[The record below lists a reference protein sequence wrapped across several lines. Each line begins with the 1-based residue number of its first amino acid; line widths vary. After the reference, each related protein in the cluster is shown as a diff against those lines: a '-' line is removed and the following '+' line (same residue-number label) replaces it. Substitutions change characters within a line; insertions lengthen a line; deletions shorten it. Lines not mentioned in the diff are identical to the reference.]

1 LGVIGYLTLPLM
13 VFKTRHNEIHVGGQ
27 AVIEGVMMRAP
38 KSLAIALRR
47 PNGEILVKDDTWVS
61 LSERWSFLKWP
72 FVRGSLIIL
81 EALINGMQAL
91 TFSAN
96 QALEEEEESLG
107 QWALFFTIIV
117 GLGAGVVL
125 FVVLPHV
132 ISGLVGRLFG
142 LTLGVEDLLF
152 HLIDGAVKIII
163 FLGYVWLISLSKEI
177 RRIFEYHGAE
187 HKSVYAYEAG
197 EALTVENAKKFS
209 TVHPRCGTAFI
220 LVVLLISIFVF
231 SVVFPFVPTL
241 DNVPGVM
248 NQTIVIVMK
257 ILLMFPVAGLAY
269 ETIRFSSR
277 NMDRGLM
284 RLAIFPGLWM
294 QKLTTREPSDDQ
306 LEVALTALE
315 RALHGQSPA
324 TGDLR

>member
-1 LGVIGYLTLPLM
+1 MHRIK
-13 VFKTRHNEIHVGGQ
+13 KTPIMPVQSIKDNDIHVGGQ

-47 PNGEILVKDDTWVS
+47 PNGEILIKEDRWRS

-72 FVRGSLIIL
+72 FLRGSLIIL

-96 QALEEEEESLG
+96 QALEEQDESLG
-107 QWALFFTIIV
+107 DWALFFTIFV

-125 FVVLPHV
+125 FVVLPHM

-142 LTLGVEDLLF
+142 VRLGVEHLLF
-152 HLIDGAVKIII
+152 HLIDGAVKIMI
-163 FLGYVWLISLSKEI
+163 FLGYVWLISLFKEI

-209 TVHPRCGTAFI
+209 TLHPRCGTAFI
-220 LVVLLISIFVF
+220 LVVLLISIFFF
-231 SVVFPFVPTL
+231 SIVFPFVPTL
-241 DNVPGVM
+241 HDVPGVM
-248 NQTIVIVMK
+248 NQMIAIVMK
-257 ILLMFPVAGLAY
+257 VLFMFPIAGLAY
-269 ETIRFSSR
+269 EMIRFSSR
-277 NMDRGLM
+277 NMDRGLI
-284 RLAIFPGLWM
+284 RLAILPGLWM

-306 LEVALTALE
+306 LEVALAALN
-315 RALHGQSPA
+315 RALHGQSRA
-324 TGDLR
+324 AGDPG

>member
-1 LGVIGYLTLPLM
+1 M
-13 VFKTRHNEIHVGGQ
+13 MFKTKHNDIHVGGQ

-47 PNGEILVKDDTWVS
+47 PNGEILIKEDRWRS

-72 FVRGSLIIL
+72 FLRGSLIIL

-96 QALEEEEESLG
+96 QALEEQDESLG
-107 QWALFFTIIV
+107 DWALFFTIFV

-125 FVVLPHV
+125 FVVLPHM

-142 LTLGVEDLLF
+142 VRLGVEHLLF
-152 HLIDGAVKIII
+152 HLIDGAVKIMI
-163 FLGYVWLISLSKEI
+163 FLGYVWLISLFKEI

-209 TVHPRCGTAFI
+209 TLHPRCGTAFI
-220 LVVLLISIFVF
+220 LVVLLISIFFF
-231 SVVFPFVPTL
+231 SIVFPFVPTL
-241 DNVPGVM
+241 HDVPGVM
-248 NQTIVIVMK
+248 NQMIAIVMK
-257 ILLMFPVAGLAY
+257 VLFMFPIAGLAY
-269 ETIRFSSR
+269 EMIRFSSR
-277 NMDRGLM
+277 NMDRGLI
-284 RLAIFPGLWM
+284 RLAILPGLWM

-306 LEVALTALE
+306 LEVALAALN
-315 RALHGQSPA
+315 RALHGQSRA
-324 TGDLR
+324 AGDPG

>member
-1 LGVIGYLTLPLM
+1 M
-13 VFKTRHNEIHVGGQ
+13 VFKTRHNDVHVGGQ

-38 KSLAIALRR
+38 KNLAIALRR

-61 LSERWSFLKWP
+61 LSERWAFLKWP

-96 QALEEEEESLG
+96 QALEEQEESLG
-107 QWALFFTIIV
+107 QWALLFTIVV

-132 ISGLVGRLFG
+132 ISGFVGRLFG
-142 LTLGVEDLLF
+142 LTLGVQDLLF

-248 NQTIVIVMK
+248 NQMIVIVMK
-257 ILLMFPVAGLAY
+257 VLLMFPVAGLAY
-269 ETIRFSSR
+269 EIIRFSSR

-284 RLAIFPGLWM
+284 RLAILPGLWM
-294 QKLTTREPSDDQ
+294 QKLTTREPTDDQ
-306 LEVALTALE
+306 LEVALAALE
-315 RALHGQSPA
+315 RALHGHRPVA
-324 TGDLR
+324 GNLR

>member
-1 LGVIGYLTLPLM
+1 M
-13 VFKTRHNEIHVGGQ
+13 VLKTRHGDIHVGGQ

-47 PNGEILVKDDTWVS
+47 PNGEILIKEDRWRS
-61 LSERWSFLKWP
+61 LSERWSFLKRP
-72 FVRGSLIIL
+72 FVRGSLIII
-81 EALINGMQAL
+81 EALINGMQAI

-96 QALEEEEESLG
+96 QALEEEGESLVG
-107 QWALFFTIIV
+107 WALFLTICLA
-117 GLGAGVVL
+117 LGAGVVL

-142 LTLGVEDLLF
+142 MRLGVEHLVF

-163 FLGYVWLISLSKEI
+163 FLGYVWLISLFKEI

-209 TVHPRCGTAFI
+209 TLHPRCGTAFI
-220 LVVLLISIFVF
+220 LVVLLISIFFF
-231 SVVFPFVPTL
+231 SIAFPFVPTL
-241 DNVPGVM
+241 HDVPGVM
-248 NQTIVIVMK
+248 SQMIAIVMK
-257 ILLMFPVAGLAY
+257 ILFMFPIAGLAY
-269 ETIRFSSR
+269 EIIKFSSR
-277 NMDRGLM
+277 NMDRGLI
-284 RLAIFPGLWM
+284 RLAILPGLWM

-306 LEVALTALE
+306 LEVALAALN
-315 RALHGQSPA
+315 RALHGHEA
-324 TGDLR
+324 NRHKA

>member
-1 LGVIGYLTLPLM
+1 M
-13 VFKTRHNEIHVGGQ
+13 VFRTKHNDIHVGGQ

-47 PNGEILVKDDTWVS
+47 PNGEILIKEDRWRS

-72 FVRGSLIIL
+72 FLRGSLIML

-96 QALEEEEESLG
+96 QALEEQEESLG
-107 QWALFFTIIV
+107 DWALFFTIFV

-132 ISGLVGRLFG
+132 ISGLIGRLFG
-142 LTLGVEDLLF
+142 VRLGVEHLLF
-152 HLIDGAVKIII
+152 HLIDGAVKIMI
-163 FLGYVWLISLSKEI
+163 FLGYVWLISLFKEI

-209 TVHPRCGTAFI
+209 TLHPRCGTAFI
-220 LVVLLISIFVF
+220 LVVLLISIFFF
-231 SVVFPFVPTL
+231 SIVFPFVPTL
-241 DNVPGVM
+241 YDRPGVM
-248 NQTIVIVMK
+248 NQMIPIVMK
-257 ILLMFPVAGLAY
+257 VLFMFPIAGLAY
-269 ETIRFSSR
+269 EMIRFSSR
-277 NMDRGLM
+277 NMDRGLI
-284 RLAIFPGLWM
+284 RLAILPGLWM

-306 LEVALTALE
+306 LEVALAALN
-315 RALHGQSPA
+315 RALHGQSRA
-324 TGDLR
+324 AGDLG

>member
-1 LGVIGYLTLPLM
+1 M
-13 VFKTRHNEIHVGGQ
+13 VFKTKHKDIHVGGQ

-47 PNGEILVKDDTWVS
+47 PNGEILIKDDRWHS

-81 EALINGMQAL
+81 EAMINGMQAL

-96 QALEEEEESLG
+96 QALEEQEESLG
-107 QWALFFTIIV
+107 GWALFFIIFV

-132 ISGLVGRLFG
+132 ISCLVGRLFG
-142 LTLGVEDLLF
+142 VRLGVEHLLF

-220 LVVLLISIFVF
+220 LVVLLISIFSF
-231 SVVFPFVPTL
+231 SIVFPFVPTL
-241 DNVPGVM
+241 HNGPGVM
-248 NQTIVIVMK
+248 NQMIAITIKV
-257 ILLMFPVAGLAY
+257 LFMFPIAGLAY
-269 ETIRFSSR
+269 EMIRFSSR
-277 NMDRGLM
+277 NMDRGLI
-284 RLAIFPGLWM
+284 RLVILPGLWM

-306 LEVALTALE
+306 LEVALAALN
-315 RALHGQSPA
+315 RVLHGQS
-324 TGDLR
+324 RSEEVS

>member
-1 LGVIGYLTLPLM
+1 M
-13 VFKTRHNEIHVGGQ
+13 VLKTRDGNIHVGGQ

-47 PNGEILVKDDTWVS
+47 PNGEILIKEDRWRS
-61 LSERWSFLKWP
+61 LSERWSFLKRP
-72 FVRGSLIIL
+72 FVRGSLIII
-81 EALINGMQAL
+81 EALINGMQAI

-96 QALEEEEESLG
+96 QALEEEGESLVG
-107 QWALFFTIIV
+107 WALFLTICLA
-117 GLGAGVVL
+117 LGAGVVL

-142 LTLGVEDLLF
+142 MRLGVEHLVF

-163 FLGYVWLISLSKEI
+163 FLGYVWLISLFKEI

-209 TVHPRCGTAFI
+209 TLHPRCGTAFI
-220 LVVLLISIFVF
+220 LVVLLISIFFF
-231 SVVFPFVPTL
+231 SIAFPFVPTL
-241 DNVPGVM
+241 HDVPGVM
-248 NQTIVIVMK
+248 NQMIAIVMK
-257 ILLMFPVAGLAY
+257 ILFMFPIAGLAY
-269 ETIRFSSR
+269 EIIKFSSR
-277 NMDRGLM
+277 NMDRGLI
-284 RLAIFPGLWM
+284 RLAILPGLWM

-306 LEVALTALE
+306 LEVALAALN
-315 RALHGQSPA
+315 RALHGHEA
-324 TGDLR
+324 NRHKA